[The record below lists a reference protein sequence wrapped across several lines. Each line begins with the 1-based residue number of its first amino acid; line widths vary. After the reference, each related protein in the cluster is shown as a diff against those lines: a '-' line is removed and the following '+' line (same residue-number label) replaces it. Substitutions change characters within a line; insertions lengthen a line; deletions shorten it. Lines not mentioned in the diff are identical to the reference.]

1 MQLLEKKAKC
11 PLCGA
16 KNPVDAP
23 RCGTCTRP
31 LQNDPLP
38 SQALYD
44 EALWSTKIA
53 SKGARSS
60 TNPYAVLAL
69 LVVAA
74 VIVNY
79 FVLGFGPSW
88 AHEAK
93 PQAKGFEWKVY
104 TGQPDYRA
112 DLPGEPI
119 TGSAGA
125 FGTTLTTATVWVD
138 GHWDLVRDRDTRS
151 VGALDLAR
159 RNVHAALILASGP
172 APADPATALSTLVQ
186 TLQPDTQLEP
196 GGVDTVQDP
205 PYGQQITLATSFT
218 GFPEANGSG
227 TVRATAIVLDGKVYI
242 AASFVTGG
250 DDPSLHSRLTSHFT
264 PAGAPE

>member
-53 SKGARSS
+53 SKGARTP

-93 PQAKGFEWKVY
+93 PPAKGFEWKVY

-138 GHWDLVRDRDTRS
+138 GQKQPKPTPV
-151 VGALDLAR
+151 V
-159 RNVHAALILASGP
+159 VMV
-172 APADPATALSTLVQ
+172 TA
-186 TLQPDTQLEP
+186 
-196 GGVDTVQDP
+196 GNHTVKWKYP
-205 PYGQQITLATSFT
+205 
-218 GFPEANGSG
+218 
-227 TVRATAIVLDGKVYI
+227 DGKTTTKKVT
-242 AASFVTGG
+242 AADKSSQVIKGTL
-250 DDPSLHSRLTSHFT
+250 P
-264 PAGAPE
+264 